1 MRIDAISGEVL
12 NIVDWVSQC
21 NFDNNHIENHFTSK
35 VKNFGKELKLNNAF
49 SPNDG
54 SQYNVLP
61 LPNESPN
68 HGSVALLSQPAN
80 AIASPFGWH
89 DTDGVLGPEFTT
101 TRGNNVRARADLSG
115 NNTGN
120 ETDGGT
126 SLNFNFPFNFS
137 NHPNTYINASTT
149 NLFYWNNVI
158 HDAFHFYGFN
168 EESGNFQEKNYSNL
182 GLGNDS
188 VNADDQDGSG
198 TNNANFATPPD
209 GSKPRMQMYNWGNS
223 SAILNIPSGTLA
235 GNYAVVPSTFGA
247 SLATPVTGVFA
258 LIIDDNGGTTTDPH
272 DGCDFITNDTSLTGK
287 IVVINRGNCE
297 FGVKV
302 LAAQNSGAIAVIVV
316 NNVSTA
322 PIAMGAGSSGASVT
336 IPSVMINQAQGLSI
350 VNALQNNISISG
362 TLSISSS
369 NIFTSSLDS
378 GVVVHE
384 YGHGISTR
392 LTGGASNSGCLSNAE
407 QMGEGWS
414 DYFALMLTMK
424 STDTANQIRGIG
436 TYLINQSI
444 TGSGIRPAPYS
455 RSFSINNFT
464 YGATNNASISQ
475 PHGIGFVW
483 ASMLWDMTWDMID
496 VYGFSPNIYNG
507 NGGNNKALQLVVDGL
522 KLQPCNPGFVDGR
535 NAIID
540 ADLIANNGV
549 NRCLIWNA
557 FAKRGLG
564 VGASQGSASN
574 RSDQV
579 EAFDVP
585 ADCSLSINGFN
596 NENIYLF
603 PNPTEGELQIASKNT
618 LENCVISIYDING
631 RLVFNKNQNLD
642 NISVLN
648 IENLVGG
655 VYIIKIINEKINF
668 QSKIVKK

>member
-1 MRIDAISGEVL
+1 
-12 NIVDWVSQC
+12 
-21 NFDNNHIENHFTSK
+21 
-35 VKNFGKELKLNNAF
+35 
-49 SPNDG
+49 
-54 SQYNVLP
+54 
-61 LPNESPN
+61 
-68 HGSVALLSQPAN
+68 
-80 AIASPFGWH
+80 
-89 DTDGVLGPEFTT
+89 
-101 TRGNNVRARADLSG
+101 
-115 NNTGN
+115 
-120 ETDGGT
+120 
-126 SLNFNFPFNFS
+126 
-137 NHPNTYINASTT
+137 
-149 NLFYWNNVI
+149 
-158 HDAFHFYGFN
+158 
-168 EESGNFQEKNYSNL
+168 
-182 GLGNDS
+182 
-188 VNADDQDGSG
+188 
-198 TNNANFATPPD
+198 
-209 GSKPRMQMYNWGNS
+209 
-223 SAILNIPSGTLA
+223 
-235 GNYAVVPSTFGA
+235 
-247 SLATPVTGVFA
+247 
-258 LIIDDNGGTTTDPH
+258 
-272 DGCDFITNDTSLTGK
+272 
-287 IVVINRGNCE
+287 
-297 FGVKV
+297 
-302 LAAQNSGAIAVIVV
+302 
-316 NNVSTA
+316 
-322 PIAMGAGSSGASVT
+322 
-336 IPSVMINQAQGLSI
+336 
-350 VNALQNNISISG
+350 
-362 TLSISSS
+362 
-369 NIFTSSLDS
+369 
-378 GVVVHE
+378 
-384 YGHGISTR
+384 
-392 LTGGASNSGCLSNAE
+392 
-407 QMGEGWS
+407 
-414 DYFALMLTMK
+414 MK

-496 VYGFSPNIYNG
+496 VYGFSPNIFNG

-631 RLVFNKNQNLD
+631 RLVFNKNQSLD

-655 VYIIKIINEKINF
+655 VYFIKIINENINF